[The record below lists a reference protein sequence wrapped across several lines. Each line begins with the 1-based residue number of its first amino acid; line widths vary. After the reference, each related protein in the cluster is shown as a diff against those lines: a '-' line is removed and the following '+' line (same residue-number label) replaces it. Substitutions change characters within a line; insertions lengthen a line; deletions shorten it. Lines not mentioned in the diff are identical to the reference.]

1 MCSCVITFSC
11 ITGTSACTR
20 HHRTLTLGNKI
31 VLHCVPHSPLLRSNF
46 GLLWVW
52 WCGDSGGNWLIK
64 GMLINIRGV
73 GGGGEVWFKS
83 LSKASLYKL
92 RSLYAI
98 SRHLHRLDGLNSRA
112 SPRTITFL
120 DLGFFVCLKTVCGV
134 IIRPSAPLCVRGLID
149 IGSGVFSLL
158 FSSSLSPAFLCV

>member
-1 MCSCVITFSC
+1 M
-11 ITGTSACTR
+11 
-20 HHRTLTLGNKI
+20 
-31 VLHCVPHSPLLRSNF
+31 
-46 GLLWVW
+46 W
-52 WCGDSGGNWLIK
+52 WCGDSCGNWLIK

-149 IGSGVFSLL
+149 IGSGVFFSPFFLLLSLL
-158 FSSSLSPAFLCV
+158 LSCVCRDLLHLSVYLPSVGSDVCVSPPIHFVCMSDYCR